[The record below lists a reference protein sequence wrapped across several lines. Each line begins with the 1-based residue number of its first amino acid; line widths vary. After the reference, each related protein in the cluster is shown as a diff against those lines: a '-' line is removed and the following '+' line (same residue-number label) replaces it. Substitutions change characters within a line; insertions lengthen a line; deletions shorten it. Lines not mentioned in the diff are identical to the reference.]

1 MSLVPLGDA
10 WQTKSVAGF
19 LLELPGGDEHPPG
32 DASQFWLGFG
42 VLSVLVEI
50 QTKGNEPLAFNW
62 ILDDR
67 DWGISLSIRVNLR
80 EPL

>member
-1 MSLVPLGDA
+1 
-10 WQTKSVAGF
+10 

-50 QTKGNEPLAFNW
+50 QTKGNEPLAFN
-62 ILDDR
+62 
-67 DWGISLSIRVNLR
+67 
-80 EPL
+80 